1 MKIYLVMKMAN
12 LSTGAY
18 TPIKAFRKKQD
29 AEVFLG
35 KGYVVK
41 EIRPSVIDR
50 YPLKIEEMEVE

>member
-1 MKIYLVMKMAN
+1 MKMAN